1 MRILAKNRIEVL
13 VYRVRGAE
21 VPVLTDAFLRVQH
34 FDELAKLLRDDIPA
48 HAEMAGEGPRL
59 KKRLACHSERSE
71 ESVASWGGCFA
82 PLSMTKMGRSRRAKP
97 SRPRGSISMMTIS
110 NRP

>member
-1 MRILAKNRIEVL
+1 PRVIHRVHVVTRQHDQLMRILAKNRIEVL

-48 HAEMAGEGPRL
+48 HAEMAGEGQRFVLQRDEDLPQPRVD
-59 KKRLACHSERSE
+59 AAAERE
-71 ESVASWGGCFA
+71 VDDAARAAEIDGG
-82 PLSMTKMGRSRRAKP
+82 
-97 SRPRGSISMMTIS
+97 
-110 NRP
+110 